1 MSGKKHKIAI
11 IGAGV
16 AGNVAAYY
24 LNKEN
29 DIKIFESNNYI
40 GGHVNTIDVSDEDGD
55 LAIDTGFIV
64 FNDKTYPNFISLM
77 NDIDQPH
84 QDSVMSFSVTNK
96 LKKIEYNGSSL
107 NGLFTQRS
115 NIFSFSFLK
124 MIKDILRFNKNKHN
138 QTQLNQSL
146 SVGDF
151 LKENVYS
158 VQFSENYLLPMA
170 ASIWS
175 AEQKEILDMPI
186 NFLLNFFNNHGL
198 LQIKNRPQWMVI
210 PGGSREYIKKLSS
223 GYKDKII
230 LNAKIDSVTRHKD
243 FVTVKEKNKASEDFD
258 YVFIAT
264 HSDQAL
270 SMINDPSDCEHDVLS
285 AIKYQNNEAILHT
298 DVSQMPSNKRAWAA
312 WNYRINDTDNKRV
325 NVTYS
330 MNILQNLNSKT
341 QYFVTLNNNENIEPK
356 SIISKFNY
364 SHPIFN
370 NETIKAQARHK
381 EINFSPRTFY
391 CGAYWRNGFHE
402 DGVVS
407 AKNALT
413 HFKEQLLQ

>member
-29 DIKIFESNNYI
+29 DIKIFEANNYI

-138 QTQLNQSL
+138 QAQLDQSL

-186 NFLLNFFNNHGL
+186 NFL
-198 LQIKNRPQWMVI
+198 
-210 PGGSREYIKKLSS
+210 
-223 GYKDKII
+223 
-230 LNAKIDSVTRHKD
+230 A
-243 FVTVKEKNKASEDFD
+243 
-258 YVFIAT
+258 
-264 HSDQAL
+264 
-270 SMINDPSDCEHDVLS
+270 
-285 AIKYQNNEAILHT
+285 
-298 DVSQMPSNKRAWAA
+298 
-312 WNYRINDTDNKRV
+312 
-325 NVTYS
+325 
-330 MNILQNLNSKT
+330 
-341 QYFVTLNNNENIEPK
+341 
-356 SIISKFNY
+356 
-364 SHPIFN
+364 
-370 NETIKAQARHK
+370 
-381 EINFSPRTFY
+381 
-391 CGAYWRNGFHE
+391 
-402 DGVVS
+402 
-407 AKNALT
+407 
-413 HFKEQLLQ
+413 